1 MLKFKKIFILNIAMI
16 LLIMGCASQ
25 TDKANSQPTDNITDE
40 IFENV
45 LKDDYY
51 AGDIYDSEGGYKDG
65 FVFIYNDMPIYL
77 GEYSERILTEF
88 EPVELYEYQ
97 SCSFDGIAK
106 IYYYDD
112 FEFST
117 YLNDKS
123 DRDRIYSIE
132 LYDAATAEKICTGH
146 TFYDMIAQYGIE
158 YEELQ
163 ASALFYRYTKGGT
176 ILSFGIEDDIIIS
189 ILYQVEDMYD

>member
-65 FVFIYNDMPIYL
+65 FVFIYQFTKNRL
-77 GEYSERILTEF
+77 RRIFKE
-88 EPVELYEYQ
+88 VQ
-97 SCSFDGIAK
+97 
-106 IYYYDD
+106 
-112 FEFST
+112 
-117 YLNDKS
+117 N
-123 DRDRIYSIE
+123 IE
-132 LYDAATAEKICTGH
+132 I
-146 TFYDMIAQYGIE
+146 
-158 YEELQ
+158 
-163 ASALFYRYTKGGT
+163 
-176 ILSFGIEDDIIIS
+176 
-189 ILYQVEDMYD
+189 V